1 MFVMDRSLIVRI
13 VARIV
18 SGRGSGGCIFTKA
31 DLRDVLATTKK
42 IEGSEST

>member
-31 DLRDVLATTKK
+31 DLRDVLATTET
-42 IEGSEST
+42 IDGSEST

>member
-1 MFVMDRSLIVRI
+1 MFVIDRSLIVCI

-31 DLRDVLATTKK
+31 VLRDVLATTVS
-42 IEGSEST
+42 IDGSEST